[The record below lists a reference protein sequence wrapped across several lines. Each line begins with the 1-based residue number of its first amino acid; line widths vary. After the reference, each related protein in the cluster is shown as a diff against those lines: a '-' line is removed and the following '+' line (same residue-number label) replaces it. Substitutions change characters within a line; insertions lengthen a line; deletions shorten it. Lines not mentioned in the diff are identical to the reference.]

1 MHTFTI
7 SEILCLIVVII
18 GTITD
23 WRSRK
28 IPNLLTFPAAL
39 VGLVLNAV
47 TFGGAG
53 ALNAVLGWL
62 LGAAIIVVLAFLPI
76 VVPGQ
81 KLGMGDAKLMAA
93 VGAFLGWKLVL
104 ITFFYFC
111 LAYGSVSVV
120 SLISVVPWSEVWFL
134 LVSSASS
141 GGKVIPKIDLSK
153 WKKRPKFI
161 PIGFALAIGA
171 LCAIMLQTETLN
183 FFGL

>member
-7 SEILCLIVVII
+7 SEILCLIVVLIA
-18 GTITD
+18 TITD
-23 WRSRK
+23 WRTRK

-39 VGLVLNAV
+39 IGLVLNVV
-47 TFGGAG
+47 TAGGAG

-76 VVPGQ
+76 VVSGQ

-93 VGAFLGWKLVL
+93 VGAFLGWKLTLV
-104 ITFFYFC
+104 TFFYFC
-111 LAYGSVSVV
+111 LAYGAVSVV
-120 SLISVVPWSEVWFL
+120 SLMSVVPWSEVWLL
-134 LVSSASS
+134 LVSSAST
-141 GGKVIPKIDLSK
+141 GGKVIPKVDLSK

-171 LCAIMLQTETLN
+171 LCAILLQKESME